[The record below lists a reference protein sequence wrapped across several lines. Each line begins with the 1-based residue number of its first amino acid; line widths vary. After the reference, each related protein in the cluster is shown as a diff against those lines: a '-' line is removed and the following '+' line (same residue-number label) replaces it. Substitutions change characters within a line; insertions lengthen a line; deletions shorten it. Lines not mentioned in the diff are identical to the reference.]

1 MPGGAFEMTLFVH
14 GDGYRPALL
23 QSEKPAERPTP
34 TPTVPGERVRSQK
47 AVKPPKPRK
56 VEKKQRGRKG

>member
-1 MPGGAFEMTLFVH
+1 MTTHPPTASDHSVRLS
-14 GDGYRPALL
+14 
-23 QSEKPAERPTP
+23 SEKTPERAPTTIPPTTPA
-34 TPTVPGERVRSQK
+34 RSQK

>member
-1 MPGGAFEMTLFVH
+1 MCAAI
-14 GDGYRPALL
+14 DGVRAPRLS
-23 QSEKPAERPTP
+23 SEKPAERTPSTIPPT
-34 TPTVPGERVRSQK
+34 TPARSQK